1 MQDHRAQL
9 IWRGWKRAFPSIVVL
24 LLCTAAHAQETCPVE
39 IKLLLSP
46 STIKSVIASL
56 GFGKQTS
63 NQIYFFDTPNRSL
76 LNQGVIVRV
85 RQGAK
90 NDLAVKVRL
99 HEGDHK
105 IESSKLRDDFGCEID
120 RTEAGANTTY
130 SVGQSYELR
139 DVPNDGDELFNALS
153 SRQLELLKKAHV
165 SVPWSQVRRIS
176 GISSTT
182 WTTRSESPSGKLTLE
197 YWEFP
202 GGTILELSAKSS
214 ASEWELK
221 NADLQRIV
229 KLKGLSLSPDQETK
243 TSTVLRPLK
252 RDAQAPD

>member
-1 MQDHRAQL
+1 MHDHWAQF
-9 IWRGWKRAFPSIVVL
+9 IWRGWKRAFPPIVVL
-24 LLCTAAHAQETCPVE
+24 LLCTVAHAQETCPVE

-56 GFGKQTS
+56 SFGKQTS
-63 NQIYFFDTPNRSL
+63 NRIYFFDTPNRSL
-76 LNQGVIVRV
+76 LSQGVILRI

-90 NDLAVKVRL
+90 NDLMVKVRL
-99 HEGDHK
+99 PEGK
-105 IESSKLRDDFGCEID
+105 NQIESSKLRDDFGCEID
-120 RTEAGANTTY
+120 RTAAGANTTY
-130 SVGQSYELR
+130 SVGQSYEPR
-139 DVPNDGDELFNALS
+139 NVPNDGDELFNALS

-165 SVPWSQVRRIS
+165 SIPWSQVRRIS
-176 GISSTT
+176 GIRSTT

-214 ASEWELK
+214 ASESELK

-229 KLKGLSLSPDQETK
+229 KSKGLLLSPNQETK
-243 TSTVLRPLK
+243 TSTVLRELK
-252 RDAQAPD
+252 SGAGAPD